1 MHTLDDIA
9 QLRQSLADLRCGALS
24 VVIFVQRLPDVSN
37 LLGRLP
43 PRYAEVWQG
52 LIDRLQSGA
61 LFSEESCSFSQT
73 ELLDSLTLWLDK
85 AEAQLHNT
93 P

>member
-1 MHTLDDIA
+1 MHTLDEIT
-9 QLRQSLADLRCGALS
+9 QLRRSLADLRAGALS
-24 VVIFVQRLPDVSN
+24 VVTFVQRLPDVST

-73 ELLDSLTLWLDK
+73 ELIDSLAMWLDK
-85 AEAQLHNT
+85 AEAQLQNAG
-93 P
+93 